1 MPGDSNVPVE
11 PKLRRDAQRNRD
23 RLIAAAREVFADH
36 GLHASLEEIA
46 KRAGVRVGTLYHR
59 FGSRAH
65 LIDAVYRD
73 RVDASVQ
80 LAEQALACSD
90 SWQGLVEH
98 LTAIAQWQAEDRGFT
113 EVCVY
118 TFPDD
123 LAIAKAKA
131 RGHELTEQLVHQAH
145 RAGVLRRDVGLADIG
160 LLTWAIV
167 QATSNIR
174 TLDPDAW
181 RRHLSMF
188 FDALRPEAAHQLP
201 GAPLDPA
208 HVQLA
213 MRFPG

>member
-1 MPGDSNVPVE
+1 MPSDSRVSAE

-23 RLIAAAREVFADH
+23 RLIAAAREVFADQ

-59 FGSRAH
+59 FDGRTG

-80 LAEQALACSD
+80 LVEQALTCSD
-90 SWQGLVEH
+90 AWQGLVEH

-131 RGHELTEQLVHQAH
+131 RGHELTKQLVHQAH
-145 RAGVLRRDVGLADIG
+145 RTGVLRRDVGLADIG
-160 LLTWAIV
+160 LLTWAVV
-167 QATSNIR
+167 QATRNIR
-174 TLDPDAW
+174 NHNPDAW
-181 RRHLSMF
+181 RRHLSMV

-201 GAPLDPA
+201 GTPLDPA

-213 MRFPG
+213 MKFPA